1 MGHEVIARARG
12 VGAALAEA
20 GHRAVDQARVLLAQA
35 CVIEAE
41 LGESADLEVL
51 DQHVRARRELS
62 HDAPALLGFEIE
74 LDRALA
80 AIGGVEIGGAEMAAV
95 SRFDEGRTPAA
106 RIVAGAFALDLDD
119 VGAEVGEHLPGPGA
133 RQDAGELDHA

>member
-1 MGHEVIARARG
+1 
-12 VGAALAEA
+12 
-20 GHRAVDQARVLLAQA
+20 
-35 CVIEAE
+35 
-41 LGESADLEVL
+41 
-51 DQHVRARRELS
+51 
-62 HDAPALLGFEIE
+62 
-74 LDRALA
+74 
-80 AIGGVEIGGAEMAAV
+80 MAAV